1 MASQTLLDQTVEDTY
16 QGVLHAQ
23 GQPLPA
29 SGNALI
35 YDGSGQASALSVG
48 LAGSNVAVA
57 GGFTCSNQLTAGNI
71 RYTTTDSVSGANF
84 PLVSDGNATAV
95 FGQMTSNALL
105 DLSPSPAGSY
115 GSIQYLAVNS
125 KGLVTNVVGGPATS
139 SAWVTFE
146 GKDKSFSYTINNLI
160 VQCTAFGHTLAAG
173 NIITIK
179 SATDTGLNGS
189 VIVQS
194 ADTTSGI
201 FSFANPTGLTSSSGT
216 GIVDVTIKSSYN
228 VSSVVCNSVG
238 IYTVYFSTAFKNKDY
253 ISLCGARYP
262 NTTTTDIENL
272 NANTVST
279 QKEYVKVRS
288 FYITNGDHVAE
299 YDDGYVSVYCLGS
312 TAEDNSPVPVTF
324 DSYIASSYAW
334 SEGADPGGQQQQII
348 NITPSLMAVNKW
360 NAIVLGVQS
369 NMNCASGGANL
380 TSTNIVN
387 GSTTSTLVW
396 SAAGNSGAQVYLY
409 DVILYTNNQLKYAQF
424 YYSNVGWATQAVN
437 ATDINSDAASS
448 AIWNGL
454 VSQINANGLM
464 NAQTTN
470 ATGSSAGTWFS
481 NFLSTYNNQLTSVN
495 SVSIN
500 LASVAGRGGAC
511 YGGFN
516 MFQTYVRYFT
526 AQ

>member
-1 MASQTLLDQTVEDTY
+1 MASQTLQDQTVESTY
-16 QGVLHAQ
+16 QGVLHAS
-23 GQPLPA
+23 GQALPETDTA
-29 SGNALI
+29 II

-48 LAGSNVAVA
+48 LAGSSVAVA
-57 GGFTCSNQLTAGNI
+57 GGLSCSSQLTAGNI

-84 PLVSDGNATAV
+84 PLVSDGNATAI

-125 KGLVTNVVGGPATS
+125 KGLVTNVVGGPATAT
-139 SAWVTFE
+139 AWVTFE
-146 GKDKSFSYTINNLI
+146 GKDRSFSYTINNLV
-160 VQCTAFGHTLAAG
+160 VQCLAFGHTLAAG

-189 VIVQS
+189 FIVQS
-194 ADTTSGI
+194 ANASDGT

-216 GIVDVTIKSSYN
+216 AVVDVTIKSSYN

-272 NANTVST
+272 QANTVST

-288 FYITNGDHVAE
+288 FYVTGSNYVSE
-299 YDDGYVSVYCLGS
+299 YDDGHVSVYCLGS

-324 DSYIASSYAW
+324 DNFIETNYVW
-334 SEGADPGGQQQQII
+334 SEGANPGTQQQVI
-348 NITPSLMAVNKW
+348 NITPSLMAANKW
-360 NAIVLGVQS
+360 NAIILGVESFMQCRS
-369 NMNCASGGANL
+369 GSASFTA
-380 TSTNIVN
+380 TNIVD
-387 GSTTSTLVW
+387 GAVTSTLAWGGGDGGV
-396 SAAGNSGAQVYLY
+396 QMFVYN
-409 DVILYTNNQLKYAQF
+409 VILYTNNQLKYAQF
-424 YYSNVGWATQAVN
+424 YSTNSGWATKVVN
-437 ATDINSDAASS
+437 ATDINDAAAAA
-448 AIWNGL
+448 AIFNGL
-454 VSQINANGLM
+454 VSQVNMNGQIV
-464 NAQTTN
+464 NT
-470 ATGSSAGTWFS
+470 TGSASGTWFS
-481 NFLSTYNNQLTSVN
+481 NFLSTYNNQLTVVN
-495 SVSIN
+495 SVSISISSI
-500 LASVAGRGGAC
+500 AQRSGAC